1 MTRENTGSISQKA
14 VEKLPTG
21 DRESIFWDR
30 TLPGFGVRVYPSGAK
45 VYILQSRAGRKSRR
59 ITIGRHGLV
68 TAEQARRKAAQIIA
82 DNIATR
88 EKSSQ
93 PDCVHQCVR
102 SPTVAEVAER
112 YMREHASVRCKPNT
126 VKHYRNTLERH
137 LLPVLGDLRLE
148 EIGRERVATL
158 QYSLHETPATANKT
172 IGLLSRLFSMAEV
185 WGITP
190 DGSNPCR
197 FLRKYKER
205 RCDRF
210 LSEEEFRNL
219 GRVLDEVEA
228 EGRINPSAAA
238 ALRLLM
244 LTGCRRNE
252 ILNLRWENVDLDAG
266 ELHLQDTKTG
276 ARSVALSPSACRVL
290 ADLPQLP
297 DNPWV
302 ITGTKPGKRLANLNK
317 TWLSIRARAGLG
329 DVRIHDLRH
338 SFASRALALG
348 ESLPMIGKLLG
359 HRKVE
364 TTSRYAHLGLE
375 SAKASAASISES
387 LRDDLDG

>member
-1 MTRENTGSISQKA
+1 MTRENTSSISQKA

-82 DNIATR
+82 DNIAAR
-88 EKSSQ
+88 EQSSKAN
-93 PDCVHQCVR
+93 CVHRCVR

-112 YMREHASVRCKPNT
+112 YMREHASVRCKPST
-126 VKHYRNTLERH
+126 VKQYRNTLERH
-137 LLPVLGDLRLE
+137 LLPALGALRLE
-148 EIGRERVATL
+148 EIGRERVAAL

-210 LSEEEFRNL
+210 LSEEEFRKL

-228 EGRINPSAAA
+228 EGRINPSAVA

-252 ILNLRWENVDLDAG
+252 ILNLRWENVDLDSG
-266 ELHLQDTKTG
+266 ELYLQDTKTG
-276 ARSVALSPSACRVL
+276 ARSVALSPSARRVL

-302 ITGTKPGKRLANLNK
+302 ITGTNPGKRLANLNK

-359 HRKVE
+359 HRRVE
-364 TTSRYAHLGLE
+364 TTSRYAHLDLD
-375 SAKASAASISES
+375 SAKSSAARISES
-387 LRDDLDG
+387 LRGDLDE